1 MHNLVLAKQRYFAQS
16 HPLIPPKLS
25 HVAPPTV
32 TILLVQGGGRGGGCS
47 NMSYTSLASMGLGM
61 PRRMMNVGKDD
72 VVTIHVVH
80 PWQLWDWEHQEGCMG
95 TKDS

>member
-1 MHNLVLAKQRYFAQS
+1 
-16 HPLIPPKLS
+16 
-25 HVAPPTV
+25 
-32 TILLVQGGGRGGGCS
+32 
-47 NMSYTSLASMGLGM
+47 MSYTFLASMGLGM